1 MLWEGAAAA
10 LVFAVI
16 LVNGWTDAPNAIAA
30 CVATGA
36 LPMKKAVALAAA
48 GNLAG
53 VWVSVRLGG
62 RVTRTVLELAAFG
75 EGPRALAGLC
85 AGMGAVVLWAVGAW
99 RWGIPTSESHA
110 LTGGLAGAAVALGG
124 FSALRPGP
132 WLVVLAG
139 TAGSLAAGG
148 LGGWGAARLLDRC
161 FPKGRRGEKAFFRR
175 SQIAGA
181 AAMAFLH
188 GAQDGQKFLG
198 VLLLA
203 GSHGGGRPPDSP
215 LPVVLCALLMALGTA
230 MGGGRI
236 VRTVGQQMVRLDGK
250 QGFAADLAGILC
262 LGVSTGLGAPVS
274 TTHAKTAA
282 ILGAAAAGGGERV
295 NWRIA
300 GEMVLAWVLTL
311 PGCALLGWL
320 LARWLAAPL

>member
-1 MLWEGAAAA
+1 M
-10 LVFAVI
+10 
-16 LVNGWTDAPNAIAA
+16 
-30 CVATGA
+30 
-36 LPMKKAVALAAA
+36 
-48 GNLAG
+48 
-53 VWVSVRLGG
+53 
-62 RVTRTVLELAAFG
+62 
-75 EGPRALAGLC
+75 
-85 AGMGAVVLWAVGAW
+85 
-99 RWGIPTSESHA
+99 
-110 LTGGLAGAAVALGG
+110 
-124 FSALRPGP
+124 
-132 WLVVLAG
+132 
-139 TAGSLAAGG
+139 
-148 LGGWGAARLLDRC
+148 
-161 FPKGRRGEKAFFRR
+161 
-175 SQIAGA
+175 
-181 AAMAFLH
+181 
-188 GAQDGQKFLG
+188 
-198 VLLLA
+198 
-203 GSHGGGRPPDSP
+203 
-215 LPVVLCALLMALGTA
+215 VLCALLMALGTA